1 MTKNMY
7 TVAGDGPCNE
17 ELALRMQAGDK
28 NAAGRLVSQNEGYL
42 TDLARAYTPWCEMED
57 LKQEAALALL
67 DAARRF
73 DPAYGTRLLTYAT
86 PAIEAALSDYA
97 AQYSSSLSIPIS
109 RYNQLRRVAY
119 LCAEGWDSSDAE
131 LVKVVCGELNVSAKV
146 AGTLIKEYRTLFCVR
161 QLGDDV
167 FSVSCGGDPAA
178 TYDRLM
184 RRTLLIQRM
193 EEVLTPRELNLV
205 RSYLGIGQPD
215 EVGLTF
221 QELAIRLNY
230 NGPSGAEKAYKSA
243 LRKLKKDLYGGAYGR
258 WLSAQK
264 AIRAAKA
271 EAEADLGHYT
281 TPQITW
287 LDEEELAERFFCEV
301 AALIRVHEIFGET
314 FGFHS
319 LMFLSP
325 DYYQVYRSARISSI
339 GISSPLYSRKA
350 SAPWHSSI
358 PSPSQ
363 VRHPAARASRS
374 IRVSAGE

>member
-28 NAAGRLVSQNEGYL
+28 NAAERLLSQNEGYL
-42 TDLARAYTPWCEMED
+42 TKLARAYTPWCELED

-67 DAARRF
+67 DAARHF
-73 DPAYGTRLLTYAT
+73 DPVYGTKLLTYAT
-86 PAIEAALSDYA
+86 PVMEAALSDYA

-119 LCAEGWDSSDAE
+119 LCAEGRDQSDAE

-146 AGTLIKEYRTLFCVR
+146 AGALIKEYRTLCGAR

-167 FSVSCGGDPAA
+167 FSVSCGGDPAVA
-178 TYDRLM
+178 YDRLM
-184 RRTLLIQRM
+184 RRTLLMQRM

-205 RSYLGIGQPD
+205 RNYLGFDQPD
-215 EVGLTF
+215 GACMTF

-230 NGPSGAEKAYKSA
+230 NGPSGAEKAYKAA

-258 WLSAQK
+258 WLAAQK

-271 EAEADLGHYT
+271 EAEQD
-281 TPQITW
+281 
-287 LDEEELAERFFCEV
+287 
-301 AALIRVHEIFGET
+301 
-314 FGFHS
+314 
-319 LMFLSP
+319 
-325 DYYQVYRSARISSI
+325 
-339 GISSPLYSRKA
+339 
-350 SAPWHSSI
+350 
-358 PSPSQ
+358 
-363 VRHPAARASRS
+363 
-374 IRVSAGE
+374 AG

>member
-17 ELALRMQAGDK
+17 ELALRIQAGDK
-28 NAAGRLVSQNEGYL
+28 NAAARLVAQNEGYL

-67 DAARRF
+67 DAAGRF
-73 DPAYGTRLLTYAT
+73 DSAYGTKLLTYAT

-97 AQYSSSLSIPIS
+97 AQHAFPLSVPAS

-131 LVKVVCGELNVSAKV
+131 LVKVVCGELNVSVKV
-146 AGTLIKEYRTLFCVR
+146 AGALIKEYRTLFCVR

-167 FSVSCGGDPAA
+167 FSVSCGGDPAVA
-178 TYDRLM
+178 YDRLM
-184 RRTLLIQRM
+184 RRTLLMQRM
-193 EEVLTPRELNLV
+193 EQVLTPRELNLV

-215 EVGLTF
+215 EASMTF
-221 QELAIRLNY
+221 QELAIYLNY

-243 LRKLKKDLYGGAYGR
+243 LRKLKRDLYGGAYGR

-271 EAEADLGHYT
+271 EAEQDAGHHA
-281 TPQITW
+281 TPQRTW
-287 LDEEELAERFFCEV
+287 LDEKELR
-301 AALIRVHEIFGET
+301 
-314 FGFHS
+314 
-319 LMFLSP
+319 SP
-325 DYYQVYRSARISSI
+325 LWMSI
-339 GISSPLYSRKA
+339 GQTMAKL
-350 SAPWHSSI
+350 
-358 PSPSQ
+358 PSGD
-363 VRHPAARASRS
+363 R
-374 IRVSAGE
+374 I

>member
-1 MTKNMY
+1 MAKNMY

-17 ELALRMQAGDK
+17 ALALRIQAGDK
-28 NAAGRLVSQNEGYL
+28 NAAERLISQNEGYL
-42 TDLARAYTPWCEMED
+42 TELTRAYTPWCELED

-73 DPAYGTRLLTYAT
+73 DPAYGTKLLTYAA
-86 PAIEAALSDYA
+86 PVMEAAMMDYA
-97 AQYSSSLSIPIS
+97 ARDSSSLSIPIS

-146 AGTLIKEYRTLFCVR
+146 AGALIKEYRTL
-161 QLGDDV
+161 
-167 FSVSCGGDPAA
+167 
-178 TYDRLM
+178 LM
-184 RRTLLIQRM
+184 QRM

-230 NGPSGAEKAYKSA
+230 NGPSGAEKAYKAA
-243 LRKLKKDLYGGAYGR
+243 LRKLKRDLYSGSYGR

-271 EAEADLGHYT
+271 EAEQDTGHDA
-281 TPQITW
+281 TPQRTW
-287 LDEEELAERFFCEV
+287 WEEKALANRFACEV
-301 AALIRVHEIFGET
+301 AALIRVYEV
-314 FGFHS
+314 
-319 LMFLSP
+319 LSG
-325 DYYQVYRSARISSI
+325 A
-339 GISSPLYSRKA
+339 
-350 SAPWHSSI
+350 
-358 PSPSQ
+358 
-363 VRHPAARASRS
+363 
-374 IRVSAGE
+374 

>member
-1 MTKNMY
+1 MRKGGIPVTKNMY

-28 NAAGRLVSQNEGYL
+28 NAAERLVSQNEGYL

-67 DAARRF
+67 DAAGRF
-73 DPAYGTRLLTYAT
+73 DSAYGTKLLTYAT

-97 AQYSSSLSIPIS
+97 AQHAFPLSVPAS

-131 LVKVVCGELNVSAKV
+131 LVKVVCGELNVSVKV
-146 AGTLIKEYRTLFCVR
+146 AGALIKEYRTLFCVR

-167 FSVSCGGDPAA
+167 FSVSCGGDPAVA
-178 TYDRLM
+178 YDRLM
-184 RRTLLIQRM
+184 RRTLLMQRM
-193 EEVLTPRELNLV
+193 EQVLTPRELNLV

-215 EVGLTF
+215 EASMTF
-221 QELAIRLNY
+221 QELAIYLNY

-243 LRKLKKDLYGGAYGR
+243 LRKLKKNLYGGAYGR

-271 EAEADLGHYT
+271 EVEQAAGHDA
-281 TPQITW
+281 TPQRTW
-287 LDEEELAERFFCEV
+287 WEEQALADRFACEV
-301 AALIRVHEIFGET
+301 AALIRVYEV
-314 FGFHS
+314 
-319 LMFLSP
+319 LSG
-325 DYYQVYRSARISSI
+325 A
-339 GISSPLYSRKA
+339 
-350 SAPWHSSI
+350 
-358 PSPSQ
+358 
-363 VRHPAARASRS
+363 
-374 IRVSAGE
+374 